1 MAKVV
6 SAGRSYRS
14 HHDYEEEKSLSER
27 GKQIATVD
35 IESELRKTFEL
46 KMLEK
51 QKEAY
56 ESGYKKGLL
65 DAVNLKK
72 EESVSN
78 FESKKKELEGAEDVL
93 LSLISQLKQEREK
106 IVNNY
111 KSDLIEIVFESVTK
125 ILSENISNDSY
136 KVEDTVSKLLDTYRD
151 EGIVKVKVGEREER
165 SLHAF
170 ESLQRK
176 YPEIEF
182 SFGLGAD
189 QTGVV
194 LVSNNGELDF
204 RLMTKLKQF
213 VEILARHAE

>member
-6 SAGRSYRS
+6 SAGRSCRS
-14 HHDYEEEKSLSER
+14 NYDFEDAKSLSER
-27 GKQIATVD
+27 DKQLTAVD
-35 IESELRKTFEL
+35 TESELRKRFEL

-106 IVNNY
+106 IVHNY

-125 ILSENISNDSY
+125 ILSEQISGDSY
-136 KVEDTVSKLLDTYRD
+136 KVEATVSKLLDTYRD
-151 EGIVKVKVGEREER
+151 EGIVKVKLGEREAR
-165 SLHAF
+165 SLNTL
-170 ESLQRK
+170 ESLQQK

-182 SFGLGAD
+182 SCGEGAD

-204 RLMTKLKQF
+204 RLMTKLMQF
-213 VEILARHAE
+213 IELLTRHAE